1 MVTLLTAVDDT
12 RPASLLQNARAM
24 QTIEREQLDQITG
37 GAGSS
42 DLKNNWG
49 YSAGKWVTQGLLN
62 AGMPD
67 TACQQVGGPLLKS
80 LGFQKAGN
88 AAEQAV
94 RDTCGAAGVPVK

>member
-1 MVTLLTAVDDT
+1 MFTVDDT
-12 RPASLLQNARAM
+12 RAASMLQNARGM
-24 QTIEREQLDQITG
+24 QTIEREQLDRIIG
-37 GAGSS
+37 GSG

-49 YSAGKWVTQGLLN
+49 YTAGKWVTQGLLD

-67 TACQQVGGPLLKS
+67 TACQQVGGPLLKQ
-80 LGFQKAGN
+80 LGFPKAGN

>member
-1 MVTLLTAVDDT
+1 
-12 RPASLLQNARAM
+12 
-24 QTIEREQLDQITG
+24 
-37 GAGSS
+37 
-42 DLKNNWG
+42 
-49 YSAGKWVTQGLLN
+49 VTQGLLN

-67 TACQQVGGPLLKS
+67 TACQQVGGPLLKQ